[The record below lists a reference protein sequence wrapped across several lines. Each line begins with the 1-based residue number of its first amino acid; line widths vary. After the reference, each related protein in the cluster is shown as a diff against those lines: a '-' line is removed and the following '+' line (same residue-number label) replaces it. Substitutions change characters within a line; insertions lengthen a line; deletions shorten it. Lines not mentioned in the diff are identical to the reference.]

1 MIASLLFGLDS
12 DLRGFKDQI
21 LASETLPTAAN
32 AYSRLLSSL
41 LGQNSSVSFE
51 FAALVSS
58 SGGCGNSRGGFRGN
72 HGGHGFCGGSRGSGR
87 IGGCGD
93 RKCDHC
99 GGTSYTEPY
108 CWVKY
113 GKPDYVHQVI
123 DDAPQ
128 TQSTSTSFGHA
139 TSSSGSCDALTT

>member
-72 HGGHGFCGGSRGSGR
+72 HGGRGFCGGSRGSGR